1 MATKGLLGETG
12 QAVVGA
18 VALTAGMLVKF
29 STAGLL
35 IACAGSDRPVGS
47 VQDAYAAG
55 ATATYYKCRGN
66 QHHLVAQSAIAAG
79 DYVKTYAGGLVVT
92 EASAT
97 VLTVN
102 TIGQAIEASET
113 DSGVDVVLY

>member
-1 MATKGLLGETG
+1 MATKVQLGETG
-12 QAVVGA
+12 QGTVGA
-18 VALTAGMLVKF
+18 VALTAGQLVRF
-29 STAGLL
+29 DTNGLL

-47 VQDAYAAG
+47 VQDAYAVG

-79 DYVKTYAGGLVVT
+79 DLVKTYAGGLAVT
-92 EASAT
+92 EASAAT
-97 VLTVN
+97 LTVN
-102 TIGQAIEASET
+102 TIGQAIAASGT